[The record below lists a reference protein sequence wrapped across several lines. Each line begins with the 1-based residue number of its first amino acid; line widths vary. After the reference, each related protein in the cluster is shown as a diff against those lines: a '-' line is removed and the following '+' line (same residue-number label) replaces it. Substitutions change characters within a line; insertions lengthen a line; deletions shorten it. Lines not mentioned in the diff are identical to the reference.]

1 MRKRI
6 TPFQTAATNKP
17 DDRWLDVEQIAT
29 VEVSS
34 EESQFPVE
42 SALRFEKGPGWR
54 SANAGEQQI
63 RLIFDQPVSLRRI
76 HLLFNDREHERTQEF
91 TLKWYSAEGGPAK
104 EIVRQ
109 QWNFN
114 PSGSV
119 IETEDYAVNLDGV
132 SVLELAITPDISR
145 RAAVASL
152 TEWRMA

>member
-6 TPFQTAATNKP
+6 TAFQSAATTKA
-17 DDRWLDVEQIAT
+17 DDRWLDVERIAT

-34 EESQFPVE
+34 EDSQSLVE
-42 SALRFEKGPGWR
+42 SALRFEKEPGWR
-54 SANAGEQQI
+54 AADAGEQQI

-76 HLLFNDREHERTQEF
+76 HLRFDDREHERTQEF
-91 TLKWYSAEGGPAK
+91 TLKWHSAEGGPAK

-109 QWNFN
+109 QWNFS
-114 PSGSV
+114 PSGSDV
-119 IETEDYAVNLDGV
+119 ETEDYAVNLDGV
-132 SVLELAITPDISR
+132 FVLELAITPDIS